1 MASWITGN
9 YYLSRTQMEN
19 NASILAEYFLSQ
31 GWSLN
36 AIAAMLGNMQTESSI
51 NPGIWQSLKE
61 FKGGYGLVQWTPYT
75 NYSDWAGDNWQNNGN
90 LECDRIIYEFKNGMQ
105 YYPTSDYP
113 MTAAEFMVSTE
124 TPEYLAQVFL
134 NNYERPADRNQPQR
148 SIQAR
153 EWYNFLRG

>member
-9 YYLSRTQMEN
+9 FFLSRTQMEN
-19 NASILAEYFLSQ
+19 NARILAEYFLSQ

-36 AIAAMLGNMQTESSI
+36 AISAMLGNMQTESTI

-61 FKGGYGLVQWTPYT
+61 FRGGYGLVQWTPYT

-90 LECDRIIYEFKNGMQ
+90 LECERIIYEFKNGLQ

-113 MTAAEFMVSTE
+113 MTASEFMVSTE

-148 SIQAR
+148 SAQAR
-153 EWYNFLRG
+153 EWFDFLQG